1 MLNEIKEKL
10 MDMGLSAAYLGYEY
24 MAYAILML
32 QNGGAPVQMKV
43 LYMEIARVY
52 DTSASCVERNIRT
65 ASKVLWTRRKVGIF
79 RDMHENMPV
88 KRPSN
93 AEILHYLAVYMKNH
107 TKKDEMAHENW

>member
-1 MLNEIKEKL
+1 MLDEIKEKL
-10 MDMGLSAAYLGYEY
+10 MGMGLSAAYLGCEY

-32 QNGGAPVQMKV
+32 QKGGAPVQMKV

-65 ASKVLWTRRKVGIF
+65 ASKVLWTRRKAGVF
-79 RDMHENMPV
+79 RAMHENMPV

-93 AEILHYLAVYMKNH
+93 AEMLRYLAVYMKNH
-107 TKKDEMAHENW
+107 TKKTESAYENW